1 MSIHRKS
8 NTCSMTDHCLM
19 FTGYSISTVRLREEV
34 DAIVL
39 GQKVALSNTV
49 INQKLGFKLAES
61 TLQYQNKLKQYI
73 VDLHSLG
80 YPIISFYVDYPLS
93 SKISNH
99 PHTSLLNTMYKLAH
113 ISSKLEHSCLQ
124 YTTPHRKTRKS
135 VCGIAHIHNPYGMP
149 SMPSVHRYKIL
160 IMVPHIFYVQLQ
172 FLEIALVGGLTPT
185 ECNEFQAF
193 RVWHGTM
200 FPFSP
205 TPYKASILDHLFCGT
220 HHPFTT
226 IVPGN
231 IVIIEGNLMINNT
244 YASIKLRYSVID
256 ILVSTK

>member
-1 MSIHRKS
+1 
-8 NTCSMTDHCLM
+8 M
-19 FTGYSISTVRLREEV
+19 FTGNSISTLRLREEV

-49 INQKLGFKLAES
+49 KNQKLGFTLAEI
-61 TLQYQNKLKQYI
+61 TLQYQNKLRQSI

-80 YPIISFYVDYPLS
+80 YPIISFYIDYSLS
-93 SKISNH
+93 SKISNY
-99 PHTSLLNTMYKLAH
+99 PHTSLLNTMYKLVY
-113 ISSKLEHSCLQ
+113 ISSQLEHSCLQ
-124 YTTPHRKTRKS
+124 YSTSRKKTRKS
-135 VCGIAHIHNPYGMP
+135 LCGIVHIHNPYGMP

-172 FLEIALVGGLTPT
+172 FLEIALVGGLTPK

-193 RVWHGTM
+193 RVWHGTI

-205 TPYKASILDHLFCGT
+205 KPYKASNLDHLFCGT

-231 IVIIEGNLMINNT
+231 IVIIEGDLMINNT

-256 ILVSTK
+256 ILVSSY